1 LHPARACQF
10 EKEPRVEHTPPSTR
24 AARRSR
30 CRAERPC
37 AQVSQRSAAPASQA
51 ALAMYPLGPDPAL
64 MSGMHGYPELGHM
77 DHMDYVLQNH
87 AYWSHMQRVWHM
99 EQMGSVAPVQYAFDR
114 NVGCSAPGCLAL
126 PDFLESEWSP
136 PPEERDAMEVAVAKP
151 QAENQQRRPVC
162 TKSKLRKQRR
172 QRLRQAIQAAT
183 LAENTT
189 LRSKTPLLQ
198 DIRSQGHEAFIRE
211 HLCEASEADL
221 EEVRN
226 RVRADV
232 RALASDASGHHV
244 FLHLLESAGPQQK
257 QVLIE
262 GLFTNFTVL
271 ACDISGCRVL
281 QRALEVATRDQQ
293 VLLANGLQGQ
303 LLRCAE
309 HQHANFVVQK
319 CIEQMGASSLG
330 FVLQEIQGHVKRL
343 AQHEYG
349 CRVLQ
354 RLFEFW
360 SIDAL
365 RGILD
370 EVQANASDLS
380 ANKFGNYVVQQV
392 LQHGTWKDQQ
402 TIITRIASNLSA
414 FSKNKFSSR
423 VVEKCLE
430 TVHSPERAYELCN
443 ARQALISALLE
454 EGQGPEPLM
463 IELINDQFGNY
474 VVQQAIRSCEN
485 HEDLEHWQL
494 LNTCTALTHSC
505 NLNRHAEATIAVAEA
520 VVAKINEK
528 KTASAMMEKLA
539 PLSHGG

>member
-1 LHPARACQF
+1 
-10 EKEPRVEHTPPSTR
+10 
-24 AARRSR
+24 
-30 CRAERPC
+30 
-37 AQVSQRSAAPASQA
+37 
-51 ALAMYPLGPDPAL
+51 MYPQGLDPAL
-64 MSGMHGYPELGHM
+64 MSGMHGFPEFGHM
-77 DHMDYVLQNH
+77 AQMSYVLH
-87 AYWSHMQRVWHM
+87 HDPYWSQMQSGWHTK
-99 EQMGSVAPVQYAFDR
+99 QIGSVLPIQYAFDS
-114 NVGCSAPGCLAL
+114 NIGCSAPGPLAL
-126 PDFLESEWSP
+126 PGFVESGRSSP
-136 PPEERDAMEVAVAKP
+136 PEDES
-151 QAENQQRRPVC
+151 QQRRPAC

-172 QRLRQAIQAAT
+172 QRLRQAIQAAS
-183 LAENTT
+183 LEENTT

-211 HLCEASEADL
+211 QLCEASEGDL

-244 FLHLLESAGPQQK
+244 FVHLLESAGPAQQ

-262 GLFTNFTVL
+262 ELFKNFMVL

-281 QRALEVATRDQQ
+281 QRALEVAKRDQQ
-293 VLLANGLQGQ
+293 VLLASGLQGQ
-303 LLRCAE
+303 VLRLAE

-330 FVLQEIQGHVKRL
+330 FILLEIQGHVKRL
-343 AQHEYG
+343 SQHEYG

-360 SIDAL
+360 PTEAL

-370 EVQANASDLS
+370 EVLVNVSDLS

-392 LQHGTWKDQQ
+392 LQHGMPIDQQ
-402 TIITRIASNLSA
+402 KIIAKIACNLCA

-430 TVHSPERAYELCN
+430 TVHSPERAHELCKV
-443 ARQALISALLE
+443 RQALLNALLR
-454 EGQGPEPLM
+454 EGQGPEPL
-463 IELINDQFGNY
+463 IPELISDQYGNY

-485 HEDLEHWQL
+485 HEDQEHRQL
-494 LNTCTALTHSC
+494 LNTCIALTSMRESC
-505 NLNRHAEATIAVAEA
+505 TFNRHAEATIAVAEA
-520 VVAKINEK
+520 VAAAIESK
-528 KTASAMMEKLA
+528 KTPGVMMAMTSPA
-539 PLSHGG
+539 SHGG